1 MSVAAA
7 ATNVAVSFSA
17 QLWRRQQQQ
26 QQLSD
31 ISAPDVFAS
40 QVMKETGYY
49 VTLTFS
55 DVITQTHS
63 SSSRADA
70 DGGIG
75 ARSRANIGLSKQK

>member
-17 QLWRRQQQQ
+17 QLWRQQQQQQ

-63 SSSRADA
+63 SSSK
-70 DGGIG
+70 
-75 ARSRANIGLSKQK
+75 SSKR